1 MRPPGGGFRAEGGGP
16 ARSPP
21 PAFPRTAELVC
32 VRAGGREPESR
43 RRRRRRRRARAG
55 ARRGSACG
63 DRGALPVRAAARP

>member
-21 PAFPRTAELVC
+21 PAFPRTVGPVC

-43 RRRRRRRRARAG
+43 RRRRRARAG
-55 ARRGSACG
+55 ARPGAACEA
-63 DRGALPVRAAARP
+63 RVALPVRAAARP